1 MSSKPISVMAAAS
14 TLGGIAGYTAARSVP
29 SLLGGVGVGA
39 VMAISGIRIKDQLP
53 GGFELACGSSVVM
66 MVPMFRRAVKTRGPI
81 PITMGLAATASA
93 VYYAKAVLDRPK

>member
-1 MSSKPISVMAAAS
+1 MAAAS

-66 MVPMFRRAVKTRGPI
+66 MVPMFR
-81 PITMGLAATASA
+81 
-93 VYYAKAVLDRPK
+93 